1 MRTGGIKHIP
11 KLAVDLLY
19 PARCPFCQDIA
30 PWGTDICPECRAQLP
45 VISSGRCIRCGK
57 PVEDGDIYCRE
68 CGNGGHLF
76 DEGLGIYPYTGVW
89 RTAISGLK
97 YKGRKEYGRTFGRLI
112 FENAAGRLDRW
123 RPQVIVPV
131 PVHRARLAARGYNQA
146 EVIACEVSIK
156 SRIPLRADGLVR
168 TGETLAM
175 KNLGRAE
182 RFENLRGVLAVSP
195 DFRVPDRVLLID
207 DIYTT
212 GATLDACSAVLKEAG
227 ADRVYFLTVCTGGGF
242 MVQY

>member
-1 MRTGGIKHIP
+1 MRTGGIKYIR
-11 KLAVDLLY
+11 KLATDLLY

-30 PWGTDICPECRAQLP
+30 PWGRDICPECEAQLP
-45 VISSGRCIRCGK
+45 IILSGRCARCGK

-68 CGNGGHLF
+68 CGNGEHIF

-89 RTAISGLK
+89 KTAISGFK
-97 YKGRKEYGRTFGRLI
+97 YKGRKEYGRTFGRLVAG
-112 FENAAGRLDRW
+112 NAAARLDRW

-131 PVHRARLAARGYNQA
+131 PVHRARLAVRGYNQA
-146 EVIACEVSIK
+146 EVIAREVAERSC
-156 SRIPLRADGLVR
+156 IPLCADGLVR

-182 RFENLRGVLAVSP
+182 RFENLRGVLVVSP
-195 DFRVPDRVLLID
+195 GFRVPERVLLID

-227 ADRVYFLTVCTGGGF
+227 AARVFFLTVCTGGGF

>member
-1 MRTGGIKHIP
+1 MRTGRITYIRD
-11 KLAVDLLY
+11 LAIDLLY
-19 PARCPFCQDIA
+19 PARCPVCQDIA
-30 PWGTDICPECRAQLP
+30 PWGRDICPECEARLP
-45 VISSGRCIRCGK
+45 VITSGRCMCCGK
-57 PVEDGDIYCRE
+57 PVEDGDLYCRE
-68 CGNGGHLF
+68 CGNGEHIF
-76 DEGLGIYPYTGVW
+76 DEGLGIYPYTDVW
-89 RTAISGLK
+89 RTAIAGLK

-112 FENAAGRLDRW
+112 AEKAADRLEKW

-131 PVHRARLAARGYNQA
+131 PVHRARLAERGYNQA
-146 EVIACEVSIK
+146 AVIAREVAERY
-156 SRIPLRADGLVR
+156 RIPLRADGLVR

-182 RFENLRGVLAVSP
+182 RFENLRGVLAISP
-195 DFRVPDRVLLID
+195 DFYVPARVLLID

-227 ADRVYFLTVCTGGGF
+227 AACVYFLTVCTGGGF

>member
-1 MRTGGIKHIP
+1 MR
-11 KLAVDLLY
+11 
-19 PARCPFCQDIA
+19 PAGLTAGDRRSLCLSRSTA
-30 PWGTDICPECRAQLP
+30 RALP
-45 VISSGRCIRCGK
+45 
-57 PVEDGDIYCRE
+57 
-68 CGNGGHLF
+68 H
-76 DEGLGIYPYTGVW
+76 
-89 RTAISGLK
+89 A
-97 YKGRKEYGRTFGRLI
+97 
-112 FENAAGRLDRW
+112 
-123 RPQVIVPV
+123 
-131 PVHRARLAARGYNQA
+131 
-146 EVIACEVSIK
+146 
-156 SRIPLRADGLVR
+156 GLVR

-195 DFRVPDRVLLID
+195 DFCVPERVLLID

>member
-1 MRTGGIKHIP
+1 M
-11 KLAVDLLY
+11 
-19 PARCPFCQDIA
+19 
-30 PWGTDICPECRAQLP
+30 
-45 VISSGRCIRCGK
+45 
-57 PVEDGDIYCRE
+57 
-68 CGNGGHLF
+68 
-76 DEGLGIYPYTGVW
+76 
-89 RTAISGLK
+89 
-97 YKGRKEYGRTFGRLI
+97 
-112 FENAAGRLDRW
+112 
-123 RPQVIVPV
+123 PV

-146 EVIACEVSIK
+146 EVIAREVSIK

-195 DFRVPDRVLLID
+195 DFCVPERVLLID